1 MPFLKNEY
9 ILREYIR
16 ATAMGLPDPR
26 GGSGYGSVSTKP
38 GGIGSTYQKQGTY
51 PYREPD
57 VLDDL
62 EDEED
67 EEEVSTKK
75 DKRLHNKIN
84 LTHTSVDP
92 YKRRDHGSFSGHS
105 VRFDLHQGFERKGSV
120 VKETM
125 ISSTGKSITPI
136 PDLYKGRSA
145 GGATGGV
152 SPSGYTS
159 GPVPKGGVT
168 STRSYASSQKLP
180 RDEKKP
186 RKYRLV
192 DILYGDDDNIILM
205 IDEEV

>member
-1 MPFLKNEY
+1 MPFLENEY

-26 GGSGYGSVSTKP
+26 GGSGYGSVTTKP

-57 VLDDL
+57 SLDDL
-62 EDEED
+62 EDEE
-67 EEEVSTKK
+67 EEESEEASSKK

-105 VRFDLHQGFERKGSV
+105 VRFDLHQSYERAGDV

-125 ISSTGKSITPI
+125 INATGKSITPI
-136 PDLYKGRSA
+136 PNLYKGRTA

-168 STRSYASSQKLP
+168 SIRNYSSSQKLP

-192 DILYGDDDNIILM
+192 DILYGDDD
-205 IDEEV
+205 